1 MPIERLQFEN
11 GYPIGQNFDAQSKTM
26 AMSVV
31 RNNREQVH
39 TLSVGEYD
47 LTPSWWINPTCSY
60 EFIVYED
67 EAGKYITTTRSPGS
81 GIILARR
88 EIRLPQDAS
97 WIMVLGPHK
106 EGRSLTA
113 IYDIIF
119 DSSVMSP
126 ES

>member
-11 GYPIGQNFDAQSKTM
+11 GYPIGQNFDARSKAM

-31 RNNREQVH
+31 SSNREHVQ

-47 LTPSWWINPTCSY
+47 LTPLWWINPTQSH

-67 EAGKYITTTRSPGS
+67 ETGRYISTTRSPES
-81 GIILARR
+81 GVISARR

-113 IYDIIF
+113 VYDIIF
-119 DSSVMSP
+119 HSSVISP